1 MLENGFIKLYRSLLK
16 WEWYDDINTKTV
28 FLHLLLTVS
37 IEDSKWH
44 GIEVKRGSRVS
55 SYAKLAEETNL
66 SIRQLR
72 TAINHLESTGEL
84 TRYKYTKYTVFAIN
98 NYDDYQQVT
107 NNVASN
113 RQGRDKVATSN
124 RQQYKKE
131 KEDKESKEYLSFCT
145 AEPEKLST
153 SPTLE
158 DVQNYAEESGI
169 SVDAARFFEYYQ
181 QRGWRTK
188 NGDAITDWKRTMQFW
203 ESREGKGNRMKV
215 KQEIPKSENADAYKG
230 FIYNMEDE
238 VST

>member
-44 GIEVKRGSRVS
+44 GIEVKRGSRIS
-55 SYAKLAEETNL
+55 SYAKLAEETRL
-66 SIRQLR
+66 TAKQVR
-72 TAINHLESTGEL
+72 TAISHLESTGEVA
-84 TRYKYTKYTVFAIN
+84 RYKHPKFTVFAIK
-98 NYDDYQQVT
+98 NYDLYQC
-107 NNVASN
+107 VASTTASKG
-113 RQGRDKVATSN
+113 QGEGKVGASKG
-124 RQQYKKE
+124 QQYKKE

-145 AEPEKLST
+145 EEPEKLST
-153 SPTLE
+153 VPTLE
-158 DVQNYAEESGI
+158 EVQHYAEESGI

-215 KQEIPKSENADAYKG
+215 KQEIPKSDNADAYKG